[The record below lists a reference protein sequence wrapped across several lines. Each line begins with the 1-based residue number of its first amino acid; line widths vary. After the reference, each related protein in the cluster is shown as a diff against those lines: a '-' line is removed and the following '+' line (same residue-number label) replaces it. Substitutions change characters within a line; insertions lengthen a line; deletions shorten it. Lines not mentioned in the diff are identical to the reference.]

1 MEENQMIETFCCAL
15 IALILRVLAG
25 IYEVKFSFLGPLKW
39 ILLIAAIIFGVLTVI
54 LVVVNV
60 VAEVQVQRDARARK
74 KRRDEWSDL

>member
-1 MEENQMIETFCCAL
+1 MIETFCCAL